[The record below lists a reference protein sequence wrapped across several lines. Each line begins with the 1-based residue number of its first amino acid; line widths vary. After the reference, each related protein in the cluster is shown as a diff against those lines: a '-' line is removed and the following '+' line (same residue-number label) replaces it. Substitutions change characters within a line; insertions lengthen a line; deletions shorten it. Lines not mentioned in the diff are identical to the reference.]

1 MKLKNLSPSYKQQ
14 FPRFSELHPHHFGK
28 WGVVGTVILLHIAA
42 LWLLSHL
49 IEPYTMDSAPKVNA
63 LKVHFV
69 SLSSA
74 EQPSLRSSE
83 QSNISSKSEK
93 QKRSVSESSNAT
105 VSSKTAANTRTLSST
120 HADRVISDSQPKHNH
135 KNEQATPTQ
144 ISEDSEPS
152 LNKDL
157 TLKTKQ
163 IEQQLT
169 SKQNP
174 NVSKQQG
181 ESHSNAG
188 GVMTPATQQELAR
201 APDSLVVPNEPLQ
214 VSRVDV
220 LSFAK
225 LSYEDRELKQQD
237 RTVELRIRINEN
249 GQATDI
255 QLQQSSGISSL
266 DQRVIQA
273 ALKSKFKPYQVNGR
287 AVAVVVDFPVQ
298 LKLSRNR

>member
-1 MKLKNLSPSYKQQ
+1 MKLKNLSPNYKQQ
-14 FPRFSELHPHHFGK
+14 FSRSSDLAFLHLGK
-28 WGVVGTVILLHIAA
+28 WGVGCTVMLLHIAA

-49 IEPYTMDSAPKVNA
+49 IEPYRLDSAPKVNA

-93 QKRSVSESSNAT
+93 QNLSASESSNAT
-105 VSSKTAANTRTLSST
+105 VSFKPAENTRTLSST

-135 KNEQATPTQ
+135 KNEQATSTQ
-144 ISEDSEPS
+144 VSIDSEPT

-169 SKQNP
+169 TKQGP
-174 NVSKQQG
+174 SASQQQG
-181 ESHSNAG
+181 ENHSNAG
-188 GVMTPATQQELAR
+188 GVTTPATEQELAR
-201 APDSLVVPNEPLQ
+201 APDSQVAPNEPLQ

-255 QLQQSSGISSL
+255 QLQKSSGISSL

-273 ALKSKFKPYQVNGR
+273 ALKSKFKSYQVNGR